1 MERLTEYD
9 LDIGYYVEEDMA
21 NQEATSNIDGRTV
34 IQGEAITKLAELE
47 NMIEEGELVQVVRCM
62 DCMEWNESDINKDAK
77 MCDYWSVDYANRRYT
92 HPSDFCSY
100 GDRRK

>member
-62 DCMEWNESDINKDAK
+62 DCRDWNEENIEVFDCTFA
-77 MCDYWSVDYANRRYT
+77 VDYFYVSNAFDGNLA
-92 HPSDFCSY
+92 
-100 GDRRK
+100 GE